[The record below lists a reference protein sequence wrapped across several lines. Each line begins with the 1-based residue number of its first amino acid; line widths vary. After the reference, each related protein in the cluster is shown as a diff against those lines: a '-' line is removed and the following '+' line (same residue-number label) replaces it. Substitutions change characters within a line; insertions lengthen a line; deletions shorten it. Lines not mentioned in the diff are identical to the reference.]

1 MNCGVGCA
9 VLFVCSFLNCL
20 LLQAGEYDPTHE
32 DVHSNPDQQP
42 FQKME
47 ESDLS
52 IIRRQRVSKC
62 VVSLGTTG
70 MRSLGQLVV
79 RVRSLGS

>member
-1 MNCGVGCA
+1 MKCGVGCA
-9 VLFVCSFLNCL
+9 VPFVCSFLNCL
-20 LLQAGEYDPTHE
+20 LLQAGEYDPTRE
-32 DVHSNPDQQP
+32 DVHP

-70 MRSLGQLVV
+70 MRSLGQVV
-79 RVRSLGS
+79 VKSLGS